1 MAMSPT
7 GHLIVSNS
15 DVINPD
21 PNQPSELVE
30 FTIEGKF
37 VAQLSLDPAFGG
49 SFGLAFAA
57 PHGDSVRFAAVDDN
71 VPNIT
76 ICKLRLP

>member
-1 MAMSPT
+1 MAMTPT

-21 PNQPSELVE
+21 PKQPSELVE
-30 FTIEGKF
+30 FTKEGKF
-37 VAQLSLDPAFGG
+37 VAELSLDPNFGG
-49 SFGLAFAA
+49 SFGLAFST
-57 PHGDSVRFAAVDDN
+57 PHDDSVGFAAVDDN

-76 ICKLRLP
+76 IWTLRLP